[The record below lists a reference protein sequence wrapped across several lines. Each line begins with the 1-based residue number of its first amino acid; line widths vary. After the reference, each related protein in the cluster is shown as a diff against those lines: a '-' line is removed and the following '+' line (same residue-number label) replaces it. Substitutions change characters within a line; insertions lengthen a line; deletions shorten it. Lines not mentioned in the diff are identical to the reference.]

1 MFLDPLYMVIL
12 VIGLLLSS
20 IASFMVSRS
29 FKAGQKVQIKSGLSG
44 AEVAKAILA
53 SASITDVS
61 VHETRGFL
69 ADHYNPLNKTL
80 HLSKEVYHG
89 RNASAAGVAAHEVG
103 HALQHAENYF
113 PMWLRSC
120 VVPAANIGSNLGP
133 WLVILG
139 IILMSGSM
147 AGIGQI
153 MAVIGV
159 VLFGLATLFTFVTVP
174 VEFDASNRAKK
185 RLQNMGIVLP
195 GREYKAVS
203 AVLLAAGLTYVAAA
217 IHSLMQLIYWAIKAG
232 LLRNN
237 D

>member
-1 MFLDPLYMVIL
+1 
-12 VIGLLLSS
+12 
-20 IASFMVSRS
+20 
-29 FKAGQKVQIKSGLSG
+29 
-44 AEVAKAILA
+44 
-53 SASITDVS
+53 
-61 VHETRGFL
+61 
-69 ADHYNPLNKTL
+69 
-80 HLSKEVYHG
+80 
-89 RNASAAGVAAHEVG
+89 
-103 HALQHAENYF
+103 
-113 PMWLRSC
+113 
-120 VVPAANIGSNLGP
+120 
-133 WLVILG
+133 
-139 IILMSGSM
+139 M